1 VDVSVAR
8 EKIFIDGEFTEGADG
23 EWRKVLNPATGEVIA
38 EVPECSAEDVDR
50 AVGAARRAFEKWF
63 DSTPA
68 ERSQMLQGL
77 ADALEEN
84 AEELAQIESRNV
96 GKPISSARGE
106 LPYIVDNLRFF
117 AGVARD
123 IEGKSA
129 GEYMRGYTSMIRR
142 EPVGVVGQI
151 APWNYPLMMAVWKI
165 GPALAAG
172 NTVVLKPS
180 EQTPLTTLRM
190 AELAADIFPRGVLNV
205 VTGDGEP
212 IGAGIVRHPGVDM
225 VSLTGDVATGKA
237 VARAASDT
245 LKRVHL
251 ELGGKAPVVVFD
263 DADLEEV
270 VAGIRYAGYANS
282 GQDCTAAARVIAGP
296 GIYEGLASELSGAVS
311 TIRTADPAEGED
323 IEMGP
328 LVSADHRE
336 RVTGFLNRAKQEPG
350 VEFLTG
356 GNGGGGA
363 GFFVEPTLVAGV
375 AQDSEIV
382 QREVFGPVV
391 TVQRFGDDDEAIRWA
406 NDVPYGLAASVWT
419 SDVGRALSAARKLRF
434 GTVWINDHITT
445 VSEMPH
451 GGFRESGYGK
461 DMSAYAIEDFTV
473 IKHVMARLG

>member
-1 VDVSVAR
+1 
-8 EKIFIDGEFTEGADG
+8 
-23 EWRKVLNPATGEVIA
+23 
-38 EVPECSAEDVDR
+38 
-50 AVGAARRAFEKWF
+50 
-63 DSTPA
+63 
-68 ERSQMLQGL
+68 
-77 ADALEEN
+77 
-84 AEELAQIESRNV
+84 
-96 GKPISSARGE
+96 
-106 LPYIVDNLRFF
+106 
-117 AGVARD
+117 
-123 IEGKSA
+123 
-129 GEYMRGYTSMIRR
+129 
-142 EPVGVVGQI
+142 
-151 APWNYPLMMAVWKI
+151 MMAVRKV

-190 AELAADIFPRGVLNV
+190 AELAADIIPRGVLNV
-205 VTGDGEP
+205 IIGDGERDD
-212 IGAGIVRHPGVDM
+212 AGIVRHPGVDM
-225 VSLTGDVATGKA
+225 VSLTGNVATGKA
-237 VARAASDT
+237 VARAAADV

-251 ELGGKAPVVVFD
+251 ELGGKVPVVVFD

-296 GIYEGLASELSGAVS
+296 GIYEGLASGLSDAVS
-311 TIRTADPAEGED
+311 SMNMADPSDGEGV
-323 IEMGP
+323 EMGQ
-328 LVSADHRE
+328 LVSAEQRE
-336 RVTGFLNRAKQEPG
+336 RVTGFLDRAKREPG
-350 VEFLTG
+350 VEFLAG

-363 GFFVEPTLVAGV
+363 GFFAPPTLVTGV

-391 TVQRFGDDDEAIRWA
+391 TGQRFGDDDEAIRWA

-419 SDVGRALSAARKLRF
+419 RDVGRALSAARKLRF

-461 DMSAYAIEDFTV
+461 DMSTYAIEDFTV

>member
-1 VDVSVAR
+1 
-8 EKIFIDGEFTEGADG
+8 
-23 EWRKVLNPATGEVIA
+23 
-38 EVPECSAEDVDR
+38 
-50 AVGAARRAFEKWF
+50 
-63 DSTPA
+63 
-68 ERSQMLQGL
+68 
-77 ADALEEN
+77 
-84 AEELAQIESRNV
+84 
-96 GKPISSARGE
+96 
-106 LPYIVDNLRFF
+106 
-117 AGVARD
+117 
-123 IEGKSA
+123 
-129 GEYMRGYTSMIRR
+129 
-142 EPVGVVGQI
+142 
-151 APWNYPLMMAVWKI
+151 MAVWKV

-190 AELAADIFPRGVLNV
+190 AELAADIFPQGVLNV

-212 IGAGIVRHPGVDM
+212 VGASIVRHPGVDM

-237 VARAASDT
+237 VARAAADT

-270 VAGIRYAGYANS
+270 VAGIRYAGFANS
-282 GQDCTAAARVIAGP
+282 GQDCTAATRVIAGP
-296 GIYEGLASELSGAVS
+296 AIYEGLASELSGAVS
-311 TIRTADPAEGED
+311 TIKMADPATGDD

-336 RVTGFLNRAKQEPG
+336 RVTGFLDRAKREPG
-350 VEFLTG
+350 VEFLAG

-382 QREVFGPVV
+382 QLEVFGPVV

-419 SDVGRALSAARKLRF
+419 RDVGRALSAARKLRF